1 MTLLI
6 SPLQGEATVVSN
18 PPALA
23 PQVLRFQAQDTSD
36 LHLTSFVWFRLFFF
50 YLFSPPLPAFALLE
64 IKVSAV
70 CTLREYSAT
79 SYT

>member
-36 LHLTSFVWFRLFFF
+36 LHLTSFVWFRLFF
-50 YLFSPPLPAFALLE
+50 LFIYFHPLYPLLHYW
-64 IKVSAV
+64 KSKSVPCAH
-70 CTLREYSAT
+70 
-79 SYT
+79 